1 MNFFDSHHNEI
12 NAFPGSSVSDWTVDL
27 NNWNTTREYEDTGRR
42 EETADKARKAQNP
55 YPPFKGKQ
63 TDLDTTDLDNINLE
77 EVEMDEVLTIYEN
90 MWEYSASDHLI
101 NTPQD
106 FRVGLLLKGTI
117 RRQEKA
123 VDLLGTLCRD
133 VLADWE

>member
-1 MNFFDSHHNEI
+1 MAST
-12 NAFPGSSVSDWTVDL
+12 AQTPRRTV
-27 NNWNTTREYEDTGRR
+27 
-42 EETADKARKAQNP
+42 
-55 YPPFKGKQ
+55 KGKQ

-117 RRQEKA
+117 RRQEKV
-123 VDLLGTLCRD
+123 VDLLGNLCRD
-133 VLADWE
+133 VLADWA